1 MRVLLRLF
9 MLVIVLNGSMTT
21 DMYAQDEDAAQV
33 EESAPIKAEEETKE
47 VVVEEPKEEDAPEE
61 EEPKAEVAPEQAE
74 KEVAEEPKEE
84 AAPAEEEPKVEVAPE
99 QAEKEVAEE
108 PKEEDAPEEEEPK
121 AEVAPEQAEKEVA
134 EDPKEEA
141 APAEEEP
148 KVEVAPEQAEKEV
161 AEEPKEEAA
170 PAEEEPKVEVAPEQ
184 AEKEL
189 PPLKEP
195 LGIDTVELQ
204 EPQGN
209 WLFKRIWWERAEE
222 RYEKI
227 RTLVEKIW
235 NSRMNF
241 FIKRSELDK
250 TVLDPFY
257 IAIGLGQGELKI
269 ILDDLINRMEQ
280 ERQEEGMLS
289 EQERTFFTTLQVEQ
303 ETLRQLRLDVESIS
317 ELDHAIDEALIK
329 LMETINRVRE
339 QERQSWDQFKEIA
352 RVLSEK
358 KARELF
364 YQMDVAWRNI
374 KSMSAYLEKE
384 FADHFKQLTERA
396 EEHVER
402 VKKEIQA
409 LKEKGVDF
417 KKQADRIESQEEE
430 QEQVQRETELVEQE
444 EEEVLVQQGWFGS
457 IVISVIDGLKTSL
470 NAVISVVRWP
480 YDLLFGGKAPE
491 AEQQG

>member
-1 MRVLLRLF
+1 MRVLLRF
-9 MLVIVLNGSMTT
+9 FVLVIVLNRSMTT
-21 DMYAQDEDAAQV
+21 DMYAQDEVAAQ
-33 EESAPIKAEEETKE
+33 AEEET
-47 VVVEEPKEEDAPEE
+47 
-61 EEPKAEVAPEQAE
+61 

-84 AAPAEEEPKVEVAPE
+84 AAPA
-99 QAEKEVAEE
+99 AEE
-108 PKEEDAPEEEEPK
+108 KK
-121 AEVAPEQAEKEVA
+121 AEVAPEQAEKEVVEA
-134 EDPKEEA
+134 PKEEA
-141 APAEEEP
+141 APAAEE
-148 KVEVAPEQAEKEV
+148 KKAEVAPEQAEKEV
-161 AEEPKEEAA
+161 VEAPKEEVAPEEEEKKAEVAPEQAEKEVVEAPKEEVAPAAEEKKAETVPEQVEKEVVEEPKEEAA
-170 PAEEEPKVEVAPEQ
+170 PAAEEKKAETVPEQ
-184 AEKEL
+184 VEKKEL
-189 PPLKEP
+189 PPLEEP

-227 RTLVEKIW
+227 RTIVEKIW

-241 FIKRSELDK
+241 FIKRTELDK
-250 TVLDPFY
+250 KVLDPFY

-280 ERQEEGMLS
+280 ERQEEGVLS
-289 EQERTFFTTLQVEQ
+289 EQERTFFATLQVEQ
-303 ETLRQLRLDVESIS
+303 ETLRQLKLDVESIS
-317 ELDHAIDEALIK
+317 ELDHTIDEALIK

-339 QERQSWDQFKEIA
+339 QERQAWGQFKEIA

-396 EEHVER
+396 EQHVER

-409 LKEKGVDF
+409 LREKGVDF
-417 KKQADRIESQEEE
+417 KKQADRIEAQEEE
-430 QEQVQRETELVEQE
+430 QERAQQEAELVEQE
-444 EEEVLVQQGWFGS
+444 EQEVVAQQGWFGS
-457 IVISVIDGLKTSL
+457 MVTSVMTGLKTSL
-470 NAVISVVRWP
+470 NAVISVIRWP
-480 YDLLFGGKAPE
+480 YDLLFGTKAPE
-491 AEQQG
+491 AEQQS

>member
-9 MLVIVLNGSMTT
+9 MLVIILNGSMTT
-21 DMYAQDEDAAQV
+21 DMYAQDAASAQA
-33 EESAPIKAEEETKE
+33 EEAAPIKAEEEEKE
-47 VVVEEPKEEDAPEE
+47 VVEEPKEEAAPVEE
-61 EEPKAEVAPEQAE
+61 EKKEEIVPEQGEKAVVEEPKVEAAPAVEEKKEEIVPEQVK

-84 AAPAEEEPKVEVAPE
+84 AAPVEEEK
-99 QAEKEVAEE
+99 
-108 PKEEDAPEEEEPK
+108 K
-121 AEVAPEQAEKEVA
+121 AEVAPE
-134 EDPKEEA
+134 
-141 APAEEEP
+141 
-148 KVEVAPEQAEKEV
+148 KVEK
-161 AEEPKEEAA
+161 
-170 PAEEEPKVEVAPEQ
+170 
-184 AEKEL
+184 KEL
-189 PPLKEP
+189 PQLKEP

-227 RTLVEKIW
+227 RTIVEKIW

-250 TVLDPFY
+250 KVLDPFY

-269 ILDDLINRMEQ
+269 ILDDLMNRMEQ

-303 ETLRQLRLDVESIS
+303 ETLRQLKLDVESIS
-317 ELDHAIDEALIK
+317 ELDHAVDEALIK
-329 LMETINRVRE
+329 LMEIINRVRE
-339 QERQSWDQFKEIA
+339 QERQAWDQFKEIA

-384 FADHFKQLTERA
+384 FAEHFKKLTKRA
-396 EEHVER
+396 EENVER

-409 LKEKGVDF
+409 LKEKGFDF
-417 KKQADRIESQEEE
+417 KKQADRMKAQGQE
-430 QEQVQRETELVEQE
+430 QEQAQQEAELVEQE
-444 EEEVLVQQGWFGS
+444 EQEVVAQQGWVGS
-457 IVISVIDGLKTSL
+457 IVTSVMTGLKTSL
-470 NAVISVVRWP
+470 DAVIAVVRWP
-480 YDLLFGGKAPE
+480 YDLLFGDKVPKAV
-491 AEQQG
+491 QQS